1 MVAKTER
8 DFQGL
13 QAAGRL
19 VRRVFNQ
26 MKDATRPGISTAELD
41 QIAQREFKKAGAQS
55 APMLYY
61 DFPGATC
68 ISVNE
73 EAAHGIPG
81 PRVLCAGDMI
91 NIDVSAK
98 LRGYV
103 ADMGESFVCLLY
115 TSPSPRDLSTSR
127 MPSSA

>member
-13 QAAGRL
+13 RAAGRL

-26 MKDATRPGISTAELD
+26 MKEATRPGISTAELD
-41 QIAQREFKKAGAQS
+41 QIAQREFKRAGAQS

-73 EAAHGIPG
+73 EAAHGFPVPEYFVPG
-81 PRVLCAGDMI
+81 I
-91 NIDVSAK
+91 
-98 LRGYV
+98 
-103 ADMGESFVCLLY
+103 
-115 TSPSPRDLSTSR
+115 
-127 MPSSA
+127 